1 MHIYHPGAQRQY
13 VTISVGV
20 AAKSDATADELRLT
34 RDADIALYTAK
45 EHGRDCTIASS
56 TMVGL
61 PLKGFFL
68 VLSSVGLAYRRR
80 ELAWVDGEELGVTF
94 IETNPKNRRARA
106 PVPAG
111 P

>member
-1 MHIYHPGAQRQY
+1 MSFERPVSANMIAIDGTWRRACTLKHVSDTGAKLL
-13 VTISVGV
+13 VEGSVQ
-20 AAKSDATADELRLT
+20 
-34 RDADIALYTAK
+34 
-45 EHGRDCTIASS
+45 
-56 TMVGL
+56 GL

>member
-1 MHIYHPGAQRQY
+1 MIPDKRATHRVSFERPVTAAMIAIDGTWRRACTLKDVSDTGAKLL
-13 VTISVGV
+13 VEGSVQ
-20 AAKSDATADELRLT
+20 
-34 RDADIALYTAK
+34 
-45 EHGRDCTIASS
+45 
-56 TMVGL
+56 GL